1 MYDTG
6 ADVSVISNTLFQ
18 KLKNK
23 PKLTKHLGNL
33 NSAGNTKLG
42 VLGYCNLNLKVL
54 GKNFDQKVFVCENL
68 NQEAILGIDAIQKL
82 GLNYNIRKRTFF
94 FDENVNLISSHSVAA
109 LSTISPERFEPLTMR
124 KMTLTTLT
132 NTGQRP
138 PPGQTGIVKIQS
150 ADYPSLFSSEGLVT
164 TNRLREVS

>member
-1 MYDTG
+1 MQSIFSNPNKNVETYFSDFFSNNFCDNLNVKNDFEICAINKSNSKRPFLNIFSEGVEGSWLYDTG

-42 VLGYCNLNLKVL
+42 VLGNCNLNLKVL

-68 NQEAILGIDAIQKL
+68 RARM
-82 GLNYNIRKRTFF
+82 IR
-94 FDENVNLISSHSVAA
+94 
-109 LSTISPERFEPLTMR
+109 STT
-124 KMTLTTLT
+124 
-132 NTGQRP
+132 
-138 PPGQTGIVKIQS
+138 
-150 ADYPSLFSSEGLVT
+150 A
-164 TNRLREVS
+164 